1 MTGTTSAHPVLGPG
15 FTGARAWLWV
25 LGMCGMAFLVGLL
38 MNYFNPLMFVVALLA
53 MCCLTGFVYFSVT
66 YPLAMLCVVV
76 ACQILMPVYIRL
88 PGGIP
93 PPLFLLAGL
102 ISVVAAKKM
111 LRPVP
116 APPGRYEHLIAIAL
130 IAYNAA
136 LLISIPGEHASMA
149 SYLMLIKTGVI
160 PTALF
165 FIFVATVRTPEHLG
179 RVFIT
184 IIIAGFLC
192 GILGLHEFITGQNVL
207 ALFFS
212 PQVTYEEDFF
222 LWMLAN
228 PEEAQ
233 AYTEGSIYRVYSFF
247 TQPLEYSTF
256 MIMAFPFAF
265 LSFVAARKLGMKLLF
280 GVATLI
286 NFAGFIVSFS
296 RGPTLAL
303 ALTILFMGIF
313 ERRVRVWIWLG
324 AAGLMAGIVAYW
336 PLIVEK
342 IGERV
347 TGSEN
352 ITLRFSLWQNGLEI
366 FLQNPLRGI
375 GFGSYPG
382 YHVESIRANQI
393 GPMYE
398 YTWAHIERVTTVE
411 NIYISLAA
419 ETGLIGLAAFGFLIA
434 VTLMVFL
441 RLHRHLTDDLS
452 RRMNLASGAA
462 ILAYL
467 LSGMTVANII
477 GYTISIL
484 FLGVYCAALAVL
496 SRELPKGQLA
506 RPLAQDR
513 QGLIQVGSR
522 A

>member
-1 MTGTTSAHPVLGPG
+1 MTGTPSAHPVLGPG
-15 FTGARAWLWV
+15 FSGLRAWLWV
-25 LGMCGMAFLVGLL
+25 LALCGLGFMAGLL
-38 MNYFNPLMFVVALLA
+38 MNYFNPLMFLAALLA
-53 MCCLTGFVYFSVT
+53 ALCLAGFVYFSVT
-66 YPLAMLCVVV
+66 YPLAMLCVVI
-76 ACQILMPVYIRL
+76 ARQILMPVYIRL

-102 ISVVAAKKM
+102 IAVVAAQKM

-116 APPGRYEHLIAIAL
+116 APPGRYEQLIALAL
-130 IAYNAA
+130 IFYNAA
-136 LLISIPGEHASMA
+136 LLISIPGEHASTA
-149 SYLMLIKTGVI
+149 SYLMLIKTGII

-165 FIFVATVRTPEHLG
+165 FIFVATVRTPQHLSK
-179 RVFIT
+179 VFFT
-184 IIIAGFLC
+184 IILAGALC
-192 GILGLHEFITGQNVL
+192 GILGLHEFMTGRNVL

-233 AYTEGSIYRVYSFF
+233 AYTEGSIYRVFSFF

-265 LSFVAARKLGMKLLF
+265 LSFVAAPSLGGKLLF
-280 GVATLI
+280 GAVTALI
-286 NFAGFIVSFS
+286 FAGFIVSFS

-303 ALTILFMGIF
+303 ALTVLFMGLF
-313 ERRVRVWIWLG
+313 DRRVRVWIWLG
-324 AAGLMAGIVAYW
+324 AAGLMVGIVAYW

-342 IGERV
+342 IGQRV

-352 ITLRFSLWQNGLEI
+352 ITLRFSLWQNGMEI

-398 YTWAHIERVTTVE
+398 YSWAHIERVTTVE

-419 ETGLIGLAAFGFLIA
+419 ETGLLGLLAFGFLIT
-434 VTLMVFL
+434 VTLTMFL
-441 RLHRHLTDDLS
+441 RLHRHLSDDVS
-452 RRMNLASGAA
+452 RRMNLASGTA

-496 SRELPKGQLA
+496 SRNLPQGQPPLYL
-506 RPLAQDR
+506 RPERRVPTQR
-513 QGLIQVGSR
+513 EPR
-522 A
+522 R